1 MLRCCLVHVPWSLTA
16 NHCPQPLPPP
26 ACGGVTL
33 QGLQDLQRLSGCMGL
48 SSGVMAAVRDLAAWV
63 RANNDCYW
71 YKVPPG
77 TSYFFNPWLSLLPS
91 HDCLRSCAVL
101 WCQAC
106 GAGVFAWLRL
116 CTKAFMRNP
125 AAAKVD
131 PSLPFCG
138 GKPAQTQSSWA
149 ESRLLT
155 ALLLVRSG
163 LVFLVLLL
171 VQAAKG
177 AHLPHVESLNW
188 RARSVA
194 LITHSPGS
202 VSVHAISL
210 FLWVPS
216 QEHRSLCIFV
226 VCLRCLGVLLP
237 VPVSFQWE
245 LFHMCMYFDVF
256 VMQYGWSGSR
266 APHLLAP
273 PCWSSLG
280 FFFCHFAYLIK
291 TFFFQAF
298 FILSLF
304 LYHD

>member
-125 AAAKVD
+125 AAVKVD

-216 QEHRSLCIFV
+216 QEHRSW
-226 VCLRCLGVLLP
+226 P
-237 VPVSFQWE
+237 NHVSFPSQ
-245 LFHMCMYFDVF
+245 FF
-256 VMQYGWSGSR
+256 V
-266 APHLLAP
+266 HL
-273 PCWSSLG
+273 CCVS
-280 FFFCHFAYLIK
+280 
-291 TFFFQAF
+291 
-298 FILSLF
+298 
-304 LYHD
+304 